1 MGRTSEL
8 MQQLKKRLL
17 SSLEILFWQWWSKK
31 HVSGRMVDIWRGL
44 IHNRGLSKCVLFW
57 TADKWKLYSSLN
69 VGSFLKDIGFNVAV
83 LLTNLSEHMPHDTRL
98 QSFLELAD
106 SVLNYFQ
113 PYLGRIE
120 IMGSAKRIER
130 VYFEISESSRTQ
142 WEKPQVMEHKL
153 FFQPL

>member
-1 MGRTSEL
+1 M
-8 MQQLKKRLL
+8 
-17 SSLEILFWQWWSKK
+17 F
-31 HVSGRMVDIWRGL
+31 H
-44 IHNRGLSKCVLFW
+44 
-57 TADKWKLYSSLN
+57 
-69 VGSFLKDIGFNVAV
+69 KDIGFNVAV

-98 QSFLELAD
+98 QTFLELAE

-142 WEKPQVMEHKL
+142 WEKPQVKMVKQGQFICMAPFTHETIERALQGHRQTLHHTQEMFKIAAQKSVRTA
-153 FFQPL
+153 FKGGRRAR

>member
-1 MGRTSEL
+1 MCTL
-8 MQQLKKRLL
+8 PF
-17 SSLEILFWQWWSKK
+17 LFLPQ
-31 HVSGRMVDIWRGL
+31 
-44 IHNRGLSKCVLFW
+44 
-57 TADKWKLYSSLN
+57 
-69 VGSFLKDIGFNVAV
+69 DIGFNVAV

-98 QSFLELAD
+98 QTFLELAE

-142 WEKPQVMEHKL
+142 WEKPQVKIIITIHHFRL
-153 FFQPL
+153 TDAGF

>member
-1 MGRTSEL
+1 M
-8 MQQLKKRLL
+8 
-17 SSLEILFWQWWSKK
+17 
-31 HVSGRMVDIWRGL
+31 
-44 IHNRGLSKCVLFW
+44 CC
-57 TADKWKLYSSLN
+57 
-69 VGSFLKDIGFNVAV
+69 FLKDIGFNVAV

-142 WEKPQVMEHKL
+142 WEKPQVIELKMILPSCPRFTVNNLCFHNFPGQRVQASVHL
-153 FFQPL
+153 

>member
-1 MGRTSEL
+1 M
-8 MQQLKKRLL
+8 
-17 SSLEILFWQWWSKK
+17 
-31 HVSGRMVDIWRGL
+31 
-44 IHNRGLSKCVLFW
+44 
-57 TADKWKLYSSLN
+57 
-69 VGSFLKDIGFNVAV
+69 AV

-98 QSFLELAD
+98 QTFLELAE

-142 WEKPQVMEHKL
+142 WEKPQVRLEQVRRQRGSVYL
-153 FFQPL
+153 IRWQQPSGRYKSQTFSLLYLVPR

>member
-1 MGRTSEL
+1 MFLMLFQQIKFKHGPFCRKFSECD
-8 MQQLKKRLL
+8 
-17 SSLEILFWQWWSKK
+17 F
-31 HVSGRMVDIWRGL
+31 V
-44 IHNRGLSKCVLFW
+44 
-57 TADKWKLYSSLN
+57 
-69 VGSFLKDIGFNVAV
+69 LKDIGFNVAV

-98 QSFLELAD
+98 QTFLELAE

-142 WEKPQVMEHKL
+142 WEKPQVKRNAAPI
-153 FFQPL
+153 FVTVKKFQQFVLNCLICCLAS